1 MTVEPVRQ
9 YYSAVRRETE
19 IALSAFEHEPVEV
32 ASIYIGGGTPSLI
45 DLDFLEQ
52 WIALVQSYAVL
63 LPGFEF
69 TIEANPESLTN
80 TFTGRTRNIGVNRIV
95 IGVQSFAVKTLRR
108 LNRRVNAREIYRAF
122 YLARLAGYDNIG
134 ADLIFGLPGQNMKSL
149 RLDLDRL
156 IALEPT
162 HISFYQLTVEPQ
174 TRLSELIQNGVL
186 SLPGEETLADMYRR
200 GVHQLIDHGYLRYE
214 VSNFAFDGYACR
226 HNQAYWTGAPYLG
239 LGPSAHGYIN
249 GCRYANFKNLAA
261 YCEAIDQNRFPLER
275 IENLSTDQRLTE
287 QVMLALRTSDGIDRK
302 RFLYAFG
309 ERGLVVMEGA
319 AAARMEREG
328 YIERTAESMRLTDK
342 GFLVAD
348 ELTAR
353 LLAEASD

>member
-1 MTVEPVRQ
+1 LTAEPARQ
-9 YYSAVRRETE
+9 YYSAVLRETE

-32 ASIYIGGGTPSLI
+32 ASIYIGGGTPSLV

-52 WIALVQSYAVL
+52 WIALVQGYAVFP
-63 LPGFEF
+63 PGFEF
-69 TIEANPESLTN
+69 SIEANPESLTD
-80 TFTGRTRNIGVNRIV
+80 TFAFRTLAFGVNRIV

-108 LNRRVNAREIYRAF
+108 LNRPVNTREIYRAF

-134 ADLIFGLPGQNMKSL
+134 ADLIFGLPGQTMKSL
-149 RLDLDRL
+149 RLDLERL

-200 GVHQLIDHGYLRYE
+200 GAHRLIDHGYLRYE
-214 VSNFAFDGYACR
+214 VSNFALDGYACR
-226 HNQAYWTGAPYLG
+226 HNQAYWTGTPYLG

-249 GCRYANFKNLAA
+249 GCRYANLKDLLA
-261 YCEAIDQNRFPLER
+261 YCRAIDQDRLPFEW
-275 IENLSTDQRLTE
+275 IENLSGDQRLTE

-309 ERGLVVMEGA
+309 ERGLTVMEGTA
-319 AAARMEREG
+319 AALMEREG
-328 YIERTAESMRLTDK
+328 YIERTAEVMRLTDK

-353 LLAEASD
+353 LLAEIFD